1 MFTRYHAIQ
10 LLRQDARALLAR
22 LDRVKSFALHE
33 TMVPAAA
40 PALAAQ
46 SAIERYLAHG
56 RTDLRRLVVE
66 YMRWLQSPAAG
77 SAPLAEL
84 QRRFS
89 FLRLRFNTVLSQ
101 FDIFADVM
109 TQRSEAET
117 GVWLAG
123 LDVLAADALVLPDHY
138 YEAPPIICYLDRGHG
153 AAIRRVRT
161 RLPGGGN
168 NPVAVIRVP
177 RERMVSHGIAS
188 SLVHEVGHQGAALLD
203 LVNSLRQ
210 ELRNQPVP
218 CTRRLDV
225 NLLFDRWIS
234 EIVADFWS
242 VAKVGVASTRGLM
255 GVVSL
260 PRAFVFRNSVN
271 DPHPIPWIRVKLSCA
286 MGNALYPH
294 PQWTRLAA
302 IWDAFYPLV
311 GLDERQQQ
319 VLTTLEANLPAFV
332 DRLVNHRPAALHGKA
347 LGEVIATADRHP
359 SQLRAQL
366 QEYRLSPTYRQQA
379 SPTLLFAIIGQ
390 AQADGAMNPQRESR
404 LLTSLLTQWAL
415 QRTLRATDL
424 CLLPRTL
431 PQRIQTIEDETFI
444 TEKVF

>member
-1 MFTRYHAIQ
+1 MFTRYRALQ
-10 LLRQDARALLAR
+10 LLTQEARALLTR

-46 SAIERYLAHG
+46 SAIEHYLARG
-56 RTDLRRLVVE
+56 RADLRRLVTD
-66 YMRWLQSPAAG
+66 YLRWLQSPAAG
-77 SAPLAEL
+77 SASVAEL
-84 QRRFS
+84 QRRFT
-89 FLRLRFNTVLSQ
+89 FLRLRFNAVLAQ

-109 TQRSEAET
+109 TQRSEYET

-123 LDVLAADALVLPDHY
+123 LDVLAADALTLPGNY

-161 RLPGGGN
+161 RLPGGGD

-203 LVNSLRQ
+203 LVNSFRHALRHRPTPRTGP
-210 ELRNQPVP
+210 LAVTPF
-218 CTRRLDV
+218 
-225 NLLFDRWIS
+225 FDRWLS
-234 EIVADFWS
+234 EILADFWS

-260 PRAFVFRNSVN
+260 PRAFVFRNSLA

-294 PQWTRLAA
+294 PQWSTLAA
-302 IWDAFYPLV
+302 IWQAFYPLT
-311 GLDERQQQ
+311 GLDAQQQ
-319 VLTTLEANLPAFV
+319 QLLLALEAGIPPFV
-332 DRLVNHRPAALHGKA
+332 ERLVTHRPKA
-347 LGEVIATADRHP
+347 LGGKRLGDVIAAADRHP
-359 SQLRAQL
+359 SQLRVYYQQWRLTPAQMH
-366 QEYRLSPTYRQQA
+366 QA
-379 SPTLLFAIIGQ
+379 PPTLLFAVIGQ
-390 AQADGAMNPQRESR
+390 AQADGAIRPQTESR
-404 LLTSLLTQWAL
+404 LLSALLTQWAL
-415 QRTLRATDL
+415 QRTLHTSDL
-424 CLLPRTL
+424 CVAPRPAPQLTL
-431 PQRIQTIEDETFI
+431 T
-444 TEKVF
+444 VG